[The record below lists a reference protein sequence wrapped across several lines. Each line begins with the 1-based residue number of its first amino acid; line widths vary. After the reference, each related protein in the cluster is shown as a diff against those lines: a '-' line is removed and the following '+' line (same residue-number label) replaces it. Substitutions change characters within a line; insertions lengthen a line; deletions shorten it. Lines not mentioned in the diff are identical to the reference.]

1 MFAPHPYPMPQIG
14 EIEVKIVKIILD
26 VVLKVAQA
34 IGKSVIELAKNM
46 EAFFKEIGV
55 LDTDT
60 NLDQLSD
67 KAFVAE
73 KDHDIRPENF
83 ETYEE
88 YRAAVDAVDV
98 SEERAAKIMDDE
110 RGMQAFRLLAE
121 AAITRL
127 GSPLTQNLMLAVLHH
142 EDFFQNGKLEA
153 LGKVLGSNLEAVEA
167 VAGYING
174 KAQSTEQSDLAFD
187 RLLAGEKYANPTLS
201 AEDAMKN
208 VMALR
213 DRDEKREGR

>member
-26 VVLKVAQA
+26 AVLKVAQA

-60 NLDQLSD
+60 N
-67 KAFVAE
+67 